1 MGKLTEFLSKG
12 ARLIVTDT
20 GEGAASAASP
30 PPRPQGE
37 IPAEALEVPARSV
50 EHSEV
55 AADVTDFAAVYQEA
69 GIDVPEHGYGID
81 KIAEMLENKRFATL
95 AREAKATAVMVALE
109 AAGVPVRDVI
119 QDAVRRDKALD
130 AFEADKEREIQ
141 ELKAKNEARIQDL
154 NRQLEQL
161 IEKINAEVQTLKQ
174 ASETATRAFAEMQ
187 LRRQKE
193 EERLHGVVAHFIE
206 GSENPITKGQGQ
218 APPPPPPA
226 PSKN

>member
-20 GEGAASAASP
+20 EEGATSAGSP
-30 PPRPQGE
+30 PPPPQRE
-37 IPAEALEVPARSV
+37 IPAEDLEVPSRPV

-69 GIDVPEHGYGID
+69 GIEVPAHGYGID
-81 KIAEMLENKRFATL
+81 KIADMLENKRFATL

-130 AFEADKEREIQ
+130 AFEADKERELQ
-141 ELKAKNEARIQDL
+141 ELKAKNEARVQDL
-154 NRQLEQL
+154 NRQLEEL
-161 IEKINAEVQTLKQ
+161 IEKINTEVQGLKQ
-174 ASETATRAFAEMQ
+174 ASEAAVRAFAELQ
-187 LRRQKE
+187 LRKQKE
-193 EERLHGVVAHFIE
+193 EERLHGAVAHFIE

-218 APPPPPPA
+218 APPSPPPA